1 MGYALLWIEN
11 LTAALLLAAVS
22 LALIG
27 KIRPR
32 WLSRPLGVMAVLVP
46 LAGYTVTILWAGS
59 LIGRVGPGGVF
70 YPLVLS
76 AICYTIGGAWMLLRG
91 LRGRG
96 DLSVSINAGQWP
108 SGRLAAAFVVI
119 LALHAM
125 TFWNLDASV
134 RQQLNSIRAEA
145 GALALSIAP
154 PPVDDRENAALVYQ
168 PAFEVMDTDD
178 WPGIWHEAGE
188 AISRGQNPP
197 AEEVEFDFASRELGE
212 FLNEHAGEMAV
223 IRKAAALPDCRFERD
238 YGRPSFDMLLP
249 EQIHLRNA
257 ARLMDVDAR
266 HKAAKGDPRGA
277 LENINA
283 MFAMSRHAASEPH
296 LVPVLF
302 SMAINNRGVRTLE
315 TVLTSAPLD
324 AEDLQTLDL
333 QESVSYRRLMARG
346 LRMEEAAGLLFFC
359 AWGGE
364 VRTVGVEIED
374 ADNHFETPGSAAL
387 YRVFHLA
394 EDLQSY
400 RERLRTYHVGS
411 AEPYYA
417 TRERWN
423 DFGKALEI
431 EGAGVLTSMILP
443 SLTGVVE
450 RVQRT
455 EAWHRAAV
463 LGVATYRYQAKH
475 GRLPAALSDLSPE
488 FVDIIPRDPFDGEPM
503 RFRLT
508 DHGCIIYAI
517 GKDLVDNGGDPLDR
531 EGETGDLRFVVTFPS
546 GTSDEASE
554 D

>member
-11 LTAALLLAAVS
+11 LASALLLAAIL
-22 LALIG
+22 LALVG
-27 KIRPR
+27 KIRRR
-32 WLSRPLGVMAVLVP
+32 WLSRPLGVMTVLAP
-46 LAGYTVTILWAGS
+46 LAGYAVTILWAGS
-59 LIGRVGPGGVF
+59 LIDRVPPDGVL

-96 DLSVSINAGQWP
+96 DSSVSINAGQWP
-108 SGRLAAAFVVI
+108 SGRLAAAFAVI

-125 TFWNLDASV
+125 TFWSLDASV
-134 RQQLNSIRAEA
+134 RQQLTSIRAEA
-145 GALALSIAP
+145 GALALSITP
-154 PPVDDRENAALVYQ
+154 PPVADRENAALAYQ

-178 WPGIWHEAGE
+178 WPGIWQEAVE
-188 AISRGQNPP
+188 AINPGQSPP
-197 AEEVEFDFASRELGE
+197 AEEVEFDFASHELGE

-238 YGRPSFDMLLP
+238 YGRPSFDMLIP
-249 EQIHLRNA
+249 EQAHLRDA
-257 ARLMDVDAR
+257 ARLMDIDAR
-266 HKAAKGDPRGA
+266 HKVAKGDPRGA

-296 LVPVLF
+296 LVPALF
-302 SMAINNRGVRTLE
+302 SMAINNMGVRTLE

-333 QESVSYRRLMARG
+333 QESVSYRRLVARG
-346 LRMEEAAGLLFFC
+346 LRMEEAMGLLFFC

-364 VRTVGVEIED
+364 VKSMGFEETD
-374 ADNHFETPGSAAL
+374 LDDLFETPGTAAL

-394 EDLQSY
+394 EDLASY
-400 RERLRTYHVGS
+400 REHLRTYHVGA

-417 TRERWN
+417 TQGKWS
-423 DFGKALEI
+423 DFKKALEI
-431 EGAGVLTSMILP
+431 EGAGVLTSLMLP
-443 SLTGVVE
+443 NLTGVVE
-450 RVQRT
+450 AVQRT
-455 EAWHRAAV
+455 EAWHRAAM

-475 GRLPAALSDLSPE
+475 GRLPAALGDLSPE
-488 FVDIIPRDPFDGEPM
+488 FVNIIPRDPFDGEPM

-508 DHGCIIYAI
+508 DEGCVIYAL
-517 GKDLVDNGGDPLDR
+517 GKDLVDNGGGPI
-531 EGETGDLRFVVTFPS
+531 EWGEKTGDLRFIVTLPS
-546 GTSDEASE
+546 DTSDEDSK